1 MEFYVKVHKSML
13 LSSIWDEDD
22 HTRIVWVT
30 LLMMADQNGHVAASV
45 TGIAHMARLTM
56 EQTEAAM
63 QRLMSPD
70 PASRSKTDEGRRL
83 VAADRGFTL
92 VNYVA
97 IKEGTDAQTEQRS
110 DRMASR
116 KQRAKKAAQAVESEQ
131 QTVPRQDIRSDQD
144 QITSSLSTEQQASD
158 RTVHRPE
165 EVSEDVWHDWQK
177 LRKAHRAPVT
187 PTVLDMLRRE
197 AAKAGMG
204 LQAVMQ
210 VCVLRGWRGFQAGWM
225 QQQRQREPAKTGV
238 ASAAATR
245 FITADGSPTVGDLSD
260 YFRSKETK
268 HDDVG

>member
-30 LLMMADQNGHVAASV
+30 LLMLADQNGHVAASV
-45 TGIAHMARLTM
+45 TGIAHMARLSFK
-56 EQTEAAM
+56 QTAVAM
-63 QRLMSPD
+63 TKLLSPD
-70 PASRSKTDEGRRL
+70 PASRSKTEEGRRL

-110 DRMASR
+110 SR
-116 KQRAKKAAQAVESEQ
+116 IAGRKHRAKKAVEEAQSEQ
-131 QTVPRQDIRSDQD
+131 QDDPRKDIRSDQD
-144 QITSSLSTEQQASD
+144 QITPSLSTERSRA
-158 RTVHRPE
+158 VAKPE
-165 EVSEDVWHDWQK
+165 GVSEDVWHDWQK
-177 LRKAHRAPVT
+177 LRKAHKAPVT
-187 PTVLDMLRRE
+187 PTVVQMLERE

-204 LQAVMQ
+204 LEAVLQ
-210 VCVLRGWRGFQAGWM
+210 ICVLRGWRGFQAGWL
-225 QQQRQREPAKTGV
+225 QQQKHREPPRTGV

-245 FITADGSPTVGDLSD
+245 FITPDGSPTVGDLSS

-268 HDDVG
+268 NDDAS